1 MRLLPR
7 NPVTPTLA
15 CVGGFLLTGS
25 VLAALLAIASGS
37 GVAFA
42 ELPIARVVGF
52 VGNGL
57 LWLGIARAWTPG
69 VKMDSERQS
78 PAR

>member
-7 NPVTPTLA
+7 NPVTPALA

-25 VLAALLAIASGS
+25 ALAALLAIASGA
-37 GVAFA
+37 GVSFA

-52 VGNGL
+52 IGNAL
-57 LWLGIARAWTPG
+57 LWLGIARAWTACT
-69 VKMDSERQS
+69 KACSDRQ
-78 PAR
+78 PPEP